1 MFIDN
6 DEILEDVKDEY
17 KKFILDLINKIDLSY
32 LGRVNFENKPELK
45 IEQSEMKIKIY
56 KILIPPL
63 SQQKSKKLKL
73 KMHFLTTTSGKRKE
87 QKTIKFKK

>member
-6 DEILEDVKDEY
+6 DEILEDVKNEY

-32 LGRVNFENKPELK
+32 LGRVYFENKPELK

-63 SQQKSKKLKL
+63 SQ
-73 KMHFLTTTSGKRKE
+73 
-87 QKTIKFKK
+87 

>member
-6 DEILEDVKDEY
+6 DEILEDVKDKY

-56 KILIPPL
+56 KILILPL
-63 SQQKSKKLKL
+63 SQ
-73 KMHFLTTTSGKRKE
+73 
-87 QKTIKFKK
+87 

>member
-63 SQQKSKKLKL
+63 SQ
-73 KMHFLTTTSGKRKE
+73 
-87 QKTIKFKK
+87 

>member
-17 KKFILDLINKIDLSY
+17 KKFILDLINKIDLSN

-63 SQQKSKKLKL
+63 SQ
-73 KMHFLTTTSGKRKE
+73 
-87 QKTIKFKK
+87 

>member
-1 MFIDN
+1 MKEIKDVVDFVADVKLKNLKIDDNPYFEEMFIDE

-17 KKFILDLINKIDLSY
+17 KKFILDLIDKIDFSY
-32 LGRVNFENKPELK
+32 LGGINFENKPELK

-63 SQQKSKKLKL
+63 SQ
-73 KMHFLTTTSGKRKE
+73 
-87 QKTIKFKK
+87 

>member
-1 MFIDN
+1 MFIDE

-17 KKFILDLINKIDLSY
+17 KKFILDLIDKIDLSY

-56 KILIPPL
+56 KILILPL
-63 SQQKSKKLKL
+63 SQ
-73 KMHFLTTTSGKRKE
+73 
-87 QKTIKFKK
+87 